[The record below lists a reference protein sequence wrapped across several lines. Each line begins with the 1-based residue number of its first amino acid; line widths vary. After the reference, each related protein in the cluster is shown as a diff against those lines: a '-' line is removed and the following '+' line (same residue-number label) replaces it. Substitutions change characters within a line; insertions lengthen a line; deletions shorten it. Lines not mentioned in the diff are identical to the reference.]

1 MIAVMSSKNSPT
13 SPNQKRPP
21 TKAETFRSYAFA
33 IGLALTIRWGI
44 AEAYVIP
51 SGSMLP
57 TLLLHDHI
65 FVNKLIYGLRVP
77 FSKAWLMHF
86 KMPSRGEIIVFKHPK
101 EEGTF
106 LIKRIIGVAGDKIR
120 YDGREL
126 YINEQH
132 IDTSEPGSV
141 ENWNWLTDRDLENNK
156 DGHDHFT
163 EKLAP
168 GIDHSILLV
177 HGENSP
183 NAQAESGVTTVTVP
197 ENSLFVM
204 GDHRDNSADSRFW
217 GFVPSENIL
226 GRAMFVWMTCEDP
239 LPVVGFACDPR
250 TMRWGRLGH
259 VIK

>member
-1 MIAVMSSKNSPT
+1 MIGVMAPNRPT
-13 SPNQKRPP
+13 QKPQP
-21 TKAETFRSYAFA
+21 TKLETFRSYAFA

-77 FSKAWLMHF
+77 FSKAWLARF
-86 KMPSRGEIIVFKHPK
+86 KTPSRGEIIVFKHPK

-106 LIKRIIGVAGDKIR
+106 LIKRIIGVGGDKIQ
-120 YDGREL
+120 YDGRDL
-126 YINEQH
+126 IINGEH
-132 IDTSEPGSV
+132 IDASAAGSI

-156 DGHDHFT
+156 EGHDHYT
-163 EKLAP
+163 EKLGP
-168 GIDHSILLV
+168 VEHSILLIK
-177 HGENSP
+177 GENSP
-183 NAQAESGVTTVTVP
+183 DAGAFTVP
-197 ENSLFVM
+197 ADSLFVM

-217 GFVPSENIL
+217 GFVPIDNIL

-239 LPVVGFACDPR
+239 LPVVAIACDPR
-250 TMRWGRLGH
+250 SMRWGRIGH